1 MENNKAIEI
10 LSKIVRKEPINQEEH
25 SFINEWQNK
34 NSINQQIYIF
44 VTTKTSI
51 DSLPD
56 SRIDYQ
62 TIYNRIKESIDK
74 NEQLSIEEPARSR
87 RKTYLL
93 SNLWKYAAVFFFGI
107 ISAATAMYLIPS
119 GNSQAISEITVPKG
133 SVSEIIL
140 PDSSIVTINSNSKL
154 SYANDFLTGKRVVN
168 LEGEAFFK
176 VKKQLNGN
184 EFTVC
189 SKGTSI
195 VVKGTEFNVQAYQD
209 TPSIEATLVKG
220 SIIFCADKKS
230 IPLKPNQQ
238 LTYDTGNQK
247 AVVRQ
252 VNVADTEWR
261 NGKYTFREI
270 SLKEIVPIFN
280 RIYNTNIVIDK
291 ATEDIVFSGYIDRKN
306 PMTHSLDVILLTT
319 GTHYQIINDTIY
331 IKQ

>member
-10 LSKIVRKEPINQEEH
+10 LSRIVRQIPINQEEQT
-25 SFINEWQNK
+25 FIDEWRK
-34 NSINQQIYIF
+34 ENSINQQIYTF
-44 VTTKTSI
+44 VTTQTSI
-51 DSLPD
+51 DSLPE
-56 SRIDYQ
+56 SAIEYQ
-62 TIYNRIKESIDK
+62 AIYNRIKEKIEK
-74 NEQLSIEEPARSR
+74 EGILPVEQTRNI
-87 RKTYLL
+87 RKT
-93 SNLWKYAAVFFFGI
+93 SPFIHLWKYAAVFLFGI
-107 ISAATAMYLIPS
+107 ISTVTAMYLIPS
-119 GNSQAISEITVPKG
+119 GDSCAISEITVPKG
-133 SVSEIIL
+133 SVSEIML

-154 SYANDFLTGKRVVN
+154 SYAADFLTGKRVVN

-184 EFTVC
+184 EFAVC

-195 VVKGTEFNVQAYQD
+195 VVKGTEFNVRAYQD

-220 SIIFCADKKS
+220 AIIFCADKKN

-238 LTYDTGNQK
+238 ITYNTEDRK
-247 AVVRQ
+247 AVVKQ
-252 VNVADTEWR
+252 VDVNDTEWR
-261 NGKYTFREI
+261 NGKYTFKEI

-306 PMTHSLDVILLTT
+306 PMAHSLDVISLTT
-319 GTHYQIINDTIY
+319 GTHYEIINDTIY

>member
-34 NSINQQIYIF
+34 NSIN
-44 VTTKTSI
+44 
-51 DSLPD
+51 SLIINSAIRQRVD
-56 SRIDYQ
+56 GCFCRNEYVYLL
-62 TIYNRIKESIDK
+62 IYNRIKESIDK

-306 PMTHSLDVILLTT
+306 PMTHSLDVISLTT